1 MSQDSIVIFR
11 SYIDAI
17 AELPAELYKEVSM
30 VLYAYAFDGIEP
42 DADASPTARAM
53 FIALKSQIDFNIAR
67 YERARKNG
75 SKGGAP
81 KGTRNNPGGRRGKR
95 TNQELTETNQE
106 LTDPEKLVISD
117 VLDVETAEI
126 LPEAEEENMPKV
138 PKNRRKGFVKT
149 NQELTETNQELTDP
163 EKLVISDVLDVE
175 TAEILPEAEEENMPK
190 VPKNRRKGFV
200 KTNQELT
207 ENKPT
212 TNQNGE
218 KELTDVKELTLIS
231 NQLSINNNYV
241 VVDNAREVC
250 FLEKFFA
257 PENQCSIDVL
267 CMQNYTDRATLE
279 RYAGEIIAEWQLRGV
294 EHTEYKEA
302 AQHLINHLRRK
313 FEADRRRAREEAAA
327 PKSRTQARADLIAAA
342 RNNLAA
348 AIVNDGQPPRV
359 DSAAN
364 DTQPF

>member
-17 AELPAELYKEVSM
+17 AELPAELYKEVSR

-106 LTDPEKLVISD
+106 LTNPEKLVISE

-126 LPEAEEENMPKV
+126 LPEVEEENMTKI
-138 PKNRRKGFVKT
+138 T
-149 NQELTETNQELTDP
+149 
-163 EKLVISDVLDVE
+163 
-175 TAEILPEAEEENMPK
+175 
-190 VPKNRRKGFV
+190 KNRRKGFV

-207 ENKPT
+207 ENKPK
-212 TNQNGE
+212 TNQDGE

-231 NQLSINNNYV
+231 NQLSINNYV

-250 FLEKFFA
+250 FLERF
-257 PENQCSIDVL
+257 L
-267 CMQNYTDRATLE
+267 CTRKPIQHRRTL
-279 RYAGEIIAEWQLRGV
+279 YAKSHRPRQIGTIRRG
-294 EHTEYKEA
+294 
-302 AQHLINHLRRK
+302 
-313 FEADRRRAREEAAA
+313 
-327 PKSRTQARADLIAAA
+327 
-342 RNNLAA
+342 NN
-348 AIVNDGQPPRV
+348 R
-359 DSAAN
+359 
-364 DTQPF
+364 

>member
-17 AELPAELYKEVSM
+17 AELPAELYKEVSR

-95 TNQELTETNQE
+95 
-106 LTDPEKLVISD
+106 
-117 VLDVETAEI
+117 
-126 LPEAEEENMPKV
+126 
-138 PKNRRKGFVKT
+138 
-149 NQELTETNQELTDP
+149 
-163 EKLVISDVLDVE
+163 
-175 TAEILPEAEEENMPK
+175 
-190 VPKNRRKGFV
+190 
-200 KTNQELT
+200 TNQELT

-313 FEADRRRAREEAAA
+313 FEADRRRAREE
-327 PKSRTQARADLIAAA
+327 QC
-342 RNNLAA
+342 
-348 AIVNDGQPPRV
+348 VH
-359 DSAAN
+359 
-364 DTQPF
+364 